1 MPEWSIGTVSKTVV
15 RVTVPRVRIPL
26 FPLIRVLI
34 SKLCDLH
41 PLLCPKSFSVFLQPP
56 PLFFTFHPSFAVG
69 PKKATAASTRSR
81 CRGYRNEIK
90 ILLFVDFLPAVFERY
105 CAVEHKMLLRRVLF
119 VGREVADALELEV
132 CPRLCVLC
140 EERLYLSVFHNFD

>member
-1 MPEWSIGTVSKTVV
+1 MIFSESVGSGACLSANKGVNQQVMRFAPFIMPKKFLG
-15 RVTVPRVRIPL
+15 
-26 FPLIRVLI
+26 I
-34 SKLCDLH
+34 STA
-41 PLLCPKSFSVFLQPP
+41 PP
-56 PLFFTFHPSFAVG
+56 PFFTFHSSFATD

-90 ILLFVDFLPAVFERY
+90 ILLFIDFLPAVFERY